1 MIIIIII
8 YTTFTSI
15 SNAGTWNNVLFRTQ
29 YGSSPLPGGPNET
42 GVISLNINQVKR
54 KLSEGKFSSLD
65 TFVQF

>member
-1 MIIIIII
+1 MI

-15 SNAGTWNNVLFRTQ
+15 SNAGTWNNVLFHTQ

-42 GVISLNINQVKR
+42 GVILLNINQVKR
-54 KLSEGKFSSLD
+54 KVLEGKFSASD